1 LPATLGAN
9 QKEETVIRRAL
20 VTGILMVSAA
30 AVCFAADLN
39 GRWEGSISTPQGDAQ
54 IAFNFKVDGSKLTGT
69 VESPNG
75 EIPIEE
81 GKVDG
86 DKLSFKTHFNDS
98 VINHEG
104 TLSGD
109 TIDLKVE
116 GPWGESNMT
125 LKRAEEKK
133 DGNKEEK
140 KPSA

>member
-1 LPATLGAN
+1 
-9 QKEETVIRRAL
+9 VIRRAMAA
-20 VTGILMVSAA
+20 GILIAFSAA
-30 AVCFAADLN
+30 ICLAAGLD
-39 GRWEGSISTPQGDAQ
+39 GRWEGSISTPNGDVQ
-54 IAFNFKVDGSKLTGT
+54 IAFNFKVDGTKLTGT

-75 EIPIEE
+75 DIPIEE

-116 GPWGESNMT
+116 GPWGDSQMT

-133 DGNKEEK
+133 GEKKEEN
-140 KPSA
+140 KPSE